1 MNVKKLK
8 LYLYK
13 NLKLIDWLLKMKIN
27 MVLFNFLIKDSIYS
41 DIILVQYE
49 MNLSVHQKYNLI
61 NRN

>member
-1 MNVKKLK
+1 
-8 LYLYK
+8 
-13 NLKLIDWLLKMKIN
+13 